1 LYGSITCSNKALT
14 VFSTILVQRD
24 KVHASFSLFFHHA
37 LLNEPQSAALAG
49 CRVIL
54 TWGAKEKKGGG
65 ATIASHTSAK
75 LIKPAAARASTAQI

>member
-1 LYGSITCSNKALT
+1 VKIQLHHSLNEIIFLSLRLKDKQQQSAASFFFLT
-14 VFSTILVQRD
+14 ISVQRD

-54 TWGAKEKKGGG
+54 TWGAKEKK
-65 ATIASHTSAK
+65 
-75 LIKPAAARASTAQI
+75 AAERQ